1 MHSSRRCKKQSSDK
15 LQRSVDL
22 STSWCVLS
30 EEYLNYDTFSS
41 GGHSIEIV
49 WKRQE
54 TRRHESVKSITEKKN
69 NPPQSC
75 RGHFRVSFLLISATV
90 FFPSNKEG
98 EWKSPKKGIIKGGK
112 KNTHVG
118 HLIRYA
124 CINLRKGIDS
134 TKEFEKRKPKRS

>member
-1 MHSSRRCKKQSSDK
+1 
-15 LQRSVDL
+15 
-22 STSWCVLS
+22 
-30 EEYLNYDTFSS
+30 
-41 GGHSIEIV
+41 
-49 WKRQE
+49 
-54 TRRHESVKSITEKKN
+54 
-69 NPPQSC
+69 
-75 RGHFRVSFLLISATV
+75 LLISATV